1 MGKLI
6 RDLVPDL
13 YGDQPGAHRTLDDTE
28 FEAALREKL
37 QEEVAEYLASGEVME
52 LADILEVVYAL
63 ARLDGVTES
72 QLDYF
77 RAEKAQKRGGFEGR
91 LWWDGDVLTP
101 D

>member
-6 RDLVPDL
+6 RDRIPELL
-13 YGDQPGAHRTLDDTE
+13 GDQAGGHRQLQGDE

-37 QEEVAEYLASGEVME
+37 QQEVNEYLASSEVME

-63 ARLDGVTES
+63 AKLDGITES

-77 RAEKAQKRGGFEGR
+77 RAEKARERGAFEQR
-91 LWWDGDVLTP
+91 LWWEGE
-101 D
+101 

>member
-6 RDLVPDL
+6 RDRIPELL
-13 YGDQPGAHRTLDDTE
+13 GDQAGTHRQLQDEE

-37 QEEVAEYLASGEVME
+37 REEVQEYLESGEVME

-63 ARLDGVTES
+63 GKLDGVTES

-77 RAEKAQKRGGFEGR
+77 RAEKARDRGTFEEK
-91 LWWDGDVLTP
+91 LYWDGD
-101 D
+101 